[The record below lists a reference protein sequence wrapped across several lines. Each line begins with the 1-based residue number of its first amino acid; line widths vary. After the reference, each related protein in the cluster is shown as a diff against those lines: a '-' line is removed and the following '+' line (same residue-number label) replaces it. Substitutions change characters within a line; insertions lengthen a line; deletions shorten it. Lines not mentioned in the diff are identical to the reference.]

1 MKKSELQKIIREEVR
16 KATNEGK
23 LTVYLDPK
31 QKEALISTTQK
42 VNELMAAM
50 SEAAKMVSITSRHK
64 EIYNWLEM
72 SKQELLRIQARLNQI
87 DLD

>member
-50 SEAAKMVSITSRHK
+50 NEAAKMVSIMARHE